1 MSTSVATRFPLYDAR
16 REHDACGTGFI
27 AEISGTP
34 SRRVVTL
41 ALQAATRLAHRGAR
55 GADDETGDGGG
66 IMTDIPRALFAR
78 FAEESCSYHVGEN
91 DTLAVGMIFTTRKS
105 RQALLGAFRKHA
117 DKARFKFLGAR
128 DVPINRK
135 ALGKQAQAT
144 CPLIIQV
151 FLIVPPGTER
161 PVESELFL
169 LRKAVESEFSRIK
182 DTFICS
188 LSSRIIVYKGLI
200 KAENLDR
207 FYPDLIEP
215 DYLAKVALFHERF
228 STNTLPNWHMAQPFR
243 MLAHN
248 GEINTIKSNRLWM
261 QAREREMQSQFWGSD
276 LETLKPIVTDEGSD
290 SFSLDNVLEFLMRSG
305 RGMFRSLMMMLPEPY
320 RKHPNMD
327 PALRDFYVYHENLM
341 EAWDGPAAL
350 VVTDGNFVGAKMDRN
365 GLRPL
370 RYTVTKDGLVVMASE
385 AGVVDV
391 TPENLVFHHHM
402 MAGELFSLALDGRG
416 FMENAAIKTEVSS
429 RAPYTRLIADSVQI
443 IARRADRDEF
453 DELAEPHTG
462 PGPATLAALGWSG
475 EDLDRYL
482 MPMGKSGREPLGSMG
497 DDTPPAIISR
507 MPRRF
512 YDYFKHA
519 FAQVTNPPIDPI
531 RERSVTSLRQYLGG
545 EGNLLGTK
553 PTVGESLRVESPVL
567 SPRELALLASPDTG
581 FRARTFSSLMASGD
595 RIEPWL
601 EGLLGDCE
609 QAVSEGYRLLIFSDE
624 GISPDTLPV
633 PMPLIISAVHNHLI
647 KQRVRSKVSL
657 ICRAGDLVED
667 HHVAVL
673 ISLGASA
680 IYPYMAYRL
689 IRQYYDEDDW
699 AAYLGRYRYSLEEG
713 LIKIMAKSGISTISS
728 YHGGMLLH
736 VMGLSAGILDRY
748 FPSLSSPIGGI
759 GLEQLQTD
767 LARRTLEAFGGSLQ
781 RLADHGRFQY
791 RKKGEK
797 HGFAPDVFKS
807 IGRQAAD
814 SQVDGQ
820 PPPAAPVYLRHF
832 FDFKATDPV
841 PADQVEGVEGI
852 LKRFGSGAM
861 SLGAVS
867 EEVHRTLATALHR
880 VGARSNT
887 GEGGEQADRYALSN
901 PDKSVNSFVK
911 QIASARFG
919 VTTAYL
925 SAAREIQIKI
935 AQGAKPGEG
944 GQLPGRKVTMTIASV
959 RNSTLGV
966 PLISPPPHHDIYSI
980 EDIAQLIYDLK
991 QVNPRA
997 AVSVKLVSQPGVGT
1011 IAAGVVKAGAD
1022 IVLVAGGDGGT
1033 GASPLGSI
1041 KHTGLPWELGLAE
1054 VHQTLT
1060 ANGLRSRCTLRVDGG
1075 LKNGR
1080 DVVMAATL
1088 GAEEFDFGSALLV
1101 SLGCIMARQ
1110 CHLNTCPTG
1119 IATQDETLRKRFK
1132 AGPEQAVNYLT
1143 AVANQVRAL
1152 LAEIGA
1158 YGLGSIIGRTDI
1170 LTLKREHAGYARE
1183 RGLNFDTILNP
1194 AASEGLPL
1202 PTAAKYRPEHVRA
1215 EQHLDHGIIAE
1226 IRPRLLTHD
1235 HVVVRR
1241 DVCNQDRAVGTRL
1254 AGELAFLFGEMGFH
1268 GNIQMRLRGIAG
1280 QSFGAFLTTGIELRL
1295 RGAANDYVA
1304 KGMSGGMIT
1313 IRFEKQVREQH
1324 ATQTIIG
1331 NVALYGATGGTLLVA
1346 GAAGERFAVRNSG
1359 ALAIVEG
1366 AGNHCCEYMTRGTVV
1381 ILGRIGLNFG
1391 AGMSGG
1397 AAYVYCTDPG
1407 QLDNL
1412 NREYV
1417 RDTEPTAN
1425 DLILVLRV
1433 LREHLFHTGSEVAK
1447 NIIGNWEEAQG
1458 EFVKIV
1464 PLALDRLDYEK
1475 IYDHHVEVR
1484 FSELLNE

>member
-1 MSTSVATRFPLYDAR
+1 MSPSAATRFPLYDAR
-16 REHDACGTGFI
+16 QEHDACGTGFI
-27 AEISGTP
+27 AEISGRP
-34 SRRVVTL
+34 SRRVLSL

-66 IMTDIPRALFAR
+66 VMTDIPQTLMAR
-78 FAEESCSYHVGEN
+78 FAEESCGYRVGEN
-91 DTLAVGMIFTTRKS
+91 DTLAVGMIFTTEKS
-105 RQALLGAFRKHA
+105 RDALLGAFRKYA
-117 DKARFKFLGAR
+117 GLARFNFLGAR
-128 DVPINRK
+128 DVPINRQV
-135 ALGKQAQAT
+135 LGEQARAT

-151 FLIVPPGTER
+151 FLVAPSDAER
-161 PVESELFL
+161 PLESELFL
-169 LRKAVESEFSRIK
+169 LRKAVEREFSDLG

-188 LSSRIIVYKGLI
+188 LSARTIVYKGLI

-228 STNTLPNWHMAQPFR
+228 STNTLPNWRMSQPFR

-261 QAREREMQSQFWGSD
+261 QAREREMHSPFWGPD
-276 LETLKPIVTDEGSD
+276 LETLKPIVTAEGSD

-305 RGMFRSLMMMLPEPY
+305 RGMFRSLMMLLPEPY
-320 RKHPNMD
+320 QKHPGMD
-327 PALRDFYVYHENLM
+327 AALRNFYIYHENLM

-370 RYTVTKDGLVVMASE
+370 RYTVTKDGLIVMASE

-402 MAGELFSLALDGRG
+402 MAGELFSLSLDGRG
-416 FMENAAIKTEVSS
+416 FMENAAIKAEVSS
-429 RAPYTRLIADSVQI
+429 RAPYNRLVADTLQI
-443 IARRADRDEF
+443 IARGDDPDEF
-453 DELAEPHTG
+453 DGLADPQTG
-462 PGPATLAALGWSG
+462 PAPAALAALGWSR
-475 EDLDRYL
+475 EDLERFL
-482 MPMGKSGREPLGSMG
+482 LPMAKSGREPLGSMG
-497 DDTPPAIISR
+497 DDTPPAIISQ

-512 YDYFKHA
+512 YDYFKHV

-531 RERSVTSLRQYLGG
+531 RERSVTSLRRYLGG
-545 EGNLLGTK
+545 EGNLLGAK
-553 PTVGESLRVESPVL
+553 PTIGEAIQVESPVL
-567 SPRELALLASPDTG
+567 SPRELALLTNPETG
-581 FRARTFSSLMASGD
+581 FKARTFSSLMASGD
-595 RIEPWL
+595 RLEQWL
-601 EGLLGDCE
+601 ENLLADCD
-609 QAVSEGYRLLIFSDE
+609 QAVAEGYRLLLFSDE
-624 GISPDTLPV
+624 GITSDTLPV
-633 PMPLIISAVHNHLI
+633 PMPLIISAAHNHLI

-657 ICRAGDLVED
+657 MCLAGDVVED
-667 HHVAVL
+667 HHLAVL

-680 IYPYMAYRL
+680 VYPYMAYRI
-689 IRQYYDEDDW
+689 IRQHYDEDDW
-699 AAYLGRYRYSLEEG
+699 AAYLGRYRYSLEKG
-713 LIKIMAKSGISTISS
+713 LIKIMAKFGVSTLGS

-736 VMGLSAGILDRY
+736 VMGLSAEILDRY

-759 GLEQLQTD
+759 GLEQLQAD
-767 LARRTLEAFGGSLQ
+767 LARRTREAFDSGLD
-781 RLADHGRFQY
+781 RLADFGRFRY
-791 RKKGEK
+791 RKNGEQ
-797 HGFAPDVFKS
+797 HGYAPAEFKS
-807 IGRQAAD
+807 IGRLAAD
-814 SQVDGQ
+814 PHADGQ
-820 PPPAAPVYLRHF
+820 PLPAAPVYLRDF

-841 PADQVEGVEGI
+841 PAEQVEAITGI

-887 GEGGEQADRYALSN
+887 GEGGEQADRYAHSN
-901 PDKSVNSFVK
+901 PDKSVNSYVK

-944 GQLPGRKVTMTIASV
+944 GQLPGHKVTIAIAGV
-959 RNSTLGV
+959 RNSTPGV

-1011 IAAGVVKAGAD
+1011 IAAGVVKGGAD
-1022 IVLVAGGDGGT
+1022 IVLLAGGDGGT

-1041 KHTGLPWELGLAE
+1041 KHNGLPWELGLAE
-1054 VHQTLT
+1054 VHQTLM

-1075 LKNGR
+1075 FKNGR
-1080 DVVMAATL
+1080 DVVMAAAL
-1088 GAEEFDFGSALLV
+1088 GAEEFDFGTALLV

-1110 CHLNTCPTG
+1110 CHLNTCPAG
-1119 IATQDETLRKRFK
+1119 IATQDEKLRRLFT

-1143 AVANQVRAL
+1143 AVAEQVRSL

-1158 YGLGSIIGRTDI
+1158 YSLDSIIGRTDI
-1170 LTLKREHAGYARE
+1170 LTLNREHADFARA
-1183 RGLNFDTILNP
+1183 RGLNFDSILNP
-1194 AASEGLPL
+1194 AAPEGLPL
-1202 PTAAKYRPEHVRA
+1202 PTAAKYRPEPVRA
-1215 EQHLDHGIIAE
+1215 EPHLDEGIIAE
-1226 IRPRLLTHD
+1226 IRPRMLTHD

-1241 DVCNQDRAVGTRL
+1241 DVRNRDRAVGTRL
-1254 AGELAFLFGEMGFH
+1254 SGELVFLFGETGFH
-1268 GNIQMRLRGIAG
+1268 GNIQMRLRGVAG
-1280 QSFGAFLTTGIELRL
+1280 QSFGAFLTTGVELRL

-1313 IRFEKQVREQH
+1313 IRFEKHVREHH

-1331 NVALYGATGGTLLVA
+1331 NVALYGATGGTLFVS

-1359 ALAIVEG
+1359 ALSVVEG
-1366 AGNHCCEYMTRGTVV
+1366 AGNHCCEYMTRGTVIV
-1381 ILGRIGLNFG
+1381 LGRIGLNFG

-1397 AAYVYCTDPG
+1397 AAYIYCTDPD

-1417 RDTEPTAN
+1417 RAAEPAAN
-1425 DLILVLRV
+1425 DLMLVLRL
-1433 LREHLFHTGSEVAK
+1433 LREHLFHTGSEVARD
-1447 NIIGNWEEAQG
+1447 IIANWEEAQG
-1458 EFVKIV
+1458 AFVKIV
-1464 PLALDRLDYEK
+1464 PLALDILDFEK
-1475 IYDHHVEVR
+1475 IYDHHVEAR
-1484 FSELLNE
+1484 MGELLNE